1 MKWKESFL
9 ELNEGV
15 SICGFKLEI
24 YTKRRSGKRCR
35 DACYEG
41 IANILYKNH
50 IEADSI

>member
-1 MKWKESFL
+1 M

-15 SICGFKLEI
+15 SICEFKLEI
-24 YTKRRSGKRCR
+24 YTKGRSGKRCR